1 MYFERTERGGKEYL
15 QNYSVDGR
23 RNWVAKKVPPRDRIV
38 EWRVLIRRHREQLL
52 PPIQVQREIGG
63 LPRVVALGAEPH
75 EDRGA
80 DALLLT
86 EKGTRRRWSHRYG
99 RKVVLQGSRAS

>member
-23 RNWVAKKVPPRDRIV
+23 GNWVAKKVPPRDRVV
-38 EWRVLIRRHREQLL
+38 EGRVLIRRHREQPL
-52 PPIQVQREIGG
+52 PPIQVQREVGG
-63 LPRVVALGAEPH
+63 LPRVVALGAEPD

-80 DALLLT
+80 DAFLLT
-86 EKGTRRRWSHRYG
+86 EKGTVRRYG
-99 RKVVLQGSRAS
+99 QKVVFQGSRAS